1 MLTDIEISNQSS
13 PQSISEI
20 ANKLGILN
28 DELIS
33 FGHAKAK
40 VDLALLKRL
49 TTKKDGKLIIVTA
62 VTPTPH
68 GGGKTVTTIGLT
80 QGLAHIGKKSCA
92 CIRQPSIGPVFGV
105 KGGAA
110 GGGYA
115 QVIPMQEMNLHLT
128 GDIHAVSSAHNLA
141 AAALDA
147 RLFHE
152 TRLSAVEFTRQSD
165 QAALNIDP
173 QQILWRRVIDHN
185 ERSLRHITVG
195 LSIVNG
201 PINGP
206 VHDAGFDITAASEL
220 MAILA
225 LSHNLTDMRKR
236 IGRLVLALDTSGN
249 PITAEDLS
257 VAGAMTAIMVEAIK
271 PTLMQTLNGQPC
283 LIHAGP
289 FANIAHGNSS
299 IIADN
304 IALKLADFVVTE
316 AGFGSDMGFE
326 KFCNIKVRESGKKP
340 DAAVLVVTLKALKA
354 NSAITLDIENNNKSD
369 TDINEPDMPR
379 LQAGFANLNWHINN
393 VAKYGVPVVVAIN
406 HFPTDTQAELDWLQQ
421 AVAKTAAFGCEI
433 SQSFSQGA
441 KGAEQ
446 LAKTVVAATE
456 QASDF
461 KFLYDVNTSIISK
474 LLTLAESG
482 YGANSVKLTTQATA
496 QMQRFETLGF
506 SHLPLCIA
514 KTPMSIS
521 HDPSIKGVPDNFEL
535 PVTELRLNAGAGFI
549 TALVGKVMTMPGLNI
564 KPNYR
569 NIDIDDAG
577 NIIGL
582 D

>member
-1 MLTDIEISNQSS
+1 MLTDIEISNQAS
-13 PQSISEI
+13 PQPISDI
-20 ANKLGILN
+20 ASKLGILT
-28 DELIS
+28 DELTS

-40 VDLALLKRL
+40 VDPALLTRL
-49 TTKKDGKLIIVTA
+49 TAKEEGKLIIVTA

-68 GGGKTVTTIGLT
+68 GEGKTVTTIGLT

-92 CIRQPSIGPVFGV
+92 CIRQPSMGPVFGI

-147 RLFHE
+147 RLYHE
-152 TRLSAVEFTRQSD
+152 TRLGEVEFARQSE
-165 QAALNIDP
+165 QTALNIDP
-173 QQILWRRVIDHN
+173 KNILWRRVIDHN
-185 ERSLRHITVG
+185 ERSLRHITLG
-195 LSIVNG
+195 QG

-206 VHDAGFDITAASEL
+206 VHDSGFDITAASEL

-225 LSHNLTDMRKR
+225 LSQNLTDMRKR
-236 IGRLVLALDTSGN
+236 IGRLVLAMDTAAT
-249 PITAEDLS
+249 PITAEDLG
-257 VAGAMTAIMVEAIK
+257 VAGAMTAIMVETIK

-299 IIADN
+299 IIADK

-326 KFCNIKVRESGKKP
+326 KFCNIKVRESGKQP

-354 NSAITLDIENNNKSD
+354 NSGIASD
-369 TDINEPDMPR
+369 TDINEPDMAR

-393 VAKYGVPVVVAIN
+393 VSKYGVPVVVAIN
-406 HFPTDTQAELDWLQQ
+406 HFPEDTQAELDWLQQ
-421 AVAKTAAFGCEI
+421 AVSKTTAFGCEI
-433 SQSFSQGA
+433 SQSFAQGA
-441 KGAEQ
+441 SGAEQ
-446 LAKTVVAATE
+446 LAKTLVAATE
-456 QASDF
+456 QASNF
-461 KFLYDVNTSIISK
+461 KFLYDTNTSIISK
-474 LLTLAESG
+474 LLTIAESG
-482 YGANSVKLTTQATA
+482 YGANSVKLTTQATE
-496 QMQRFETLGF
+496 QMQQFETLNF
-506 SHLPLCIA
+506 SHLPVCIA

-521 HDPSIKGVPDNFEL
+521 HDPSIKGVPTNFEL
-535 PVTELRLNAGAGFI
+535 PITELRLNAGAGFI

-569 NIDIDDAG
+569 NIDIDEAG

>member
-1 MLTDIEISNQSS
+1 MLSDIEISNQTS
-13 PQSISEI
+13 PQPIADI
-20 ANKLGILN
+20 ANRLGILTH
-28 DELIS
+28 ELTA
-33 FGHAKAK
+33 FGDAKAK

-49 TTKKDGKLIIVTA
+49 TEKKDGKLIIVTA

-68 GGGKTVTTIGLT
+68 GEGKTVTTIGLT

-92 CIRQPSIGPVFGV
+92 CIRQPSMGPVFGV

-152 TRLSAVEFTRQSD
+152 TRLGAVEFTRQSE
-165 QAALNIDP
+165 QVALNIDP

-195 LSIVNG
+195 LGPVNG
-201 PINGP
+201 PA
-206 VHDAGFDITAASEL
+206 HDSGFDITAASEL

-225 LSHNLTDMRKR
+225 LSHDLTDMRKR
-236 IGRLVLALDTSGN
+236 IGRLVLALDSSAN
-249 PITAEDLS
+249 PITAEDLG

-271 PTLMQTLNGQPC
+271 PTLMQTINGQPC

-299 IIADN
+299 IIADK

-354 NSAITLDIENNNKSD
+354 NSGVESYIESD
-369 TDINEPDMPR
+369 ADINEPDMPR

-406 HFPTDTQAELDWLQQ
+406 HFPTDTQEELDWLQH
-421 AVAKTAAFGCEI
+421 AVSKTTAFGCEI

-441 KGAEQ
+441 SGAEQ
-446 LAKTVVAATE
+446 LAKTVAAATE
-456 QASDF
+456 QARNF

-474 LLTLAESG
+474 LMTLAEVG
-482 YGANSVKLTTQATA
+482 YGANNVRLTAQATE
-496 QMQRFETLGF
+496 QMQRFEALGF
-506 SHLPLCIA
+506 SDLPLCIA

-521 HDPSIKGVPDNFEL
+521 HDPSIKGVPDNFDL
-535 PVTELRLNAGAGFI
+535 PVSELRLNAGAGFI

-564 KPNYR
+564 KPNYH

>member
-1 MLTDIEISNQSS
+1 MLTDIEISNQAT
-13 PQSISEI
+13 PQPITEI
-20 ANKLGILN
+20 ANKLGILT

-49 TTKKDGKLIIVTA
+49 VAKEDGKLIIVTA

-68 GGGKTVTTIGLT
+68 GEGKTVTTIGLT

-92 CIRQPSIGPVFGV
+92 CIRQPSMGPVFGV

-152 TRLSAVEFTRQSD
+152 TQLGAAEFTRQSD

-185 ERSLRHITVG
+185 ERSLRSITVG
-195 LSIVNG
+195 LG
-201 PINGP
+201 PVNGP
-206 VHDAGFDITAASEL
+206 VHESGFDITAASEI

-225 LSHNLTDMRKR
+225 LSHDLADMRQR
-236 IGRLVLALDTSGN
+236 IGRLVLALDTSAN
-249 PITAEDLS
+249 PITAEDLG
-257 VAGAMTAIMVEAIK
+257 VAGAMTAIMVDAIK

-299 IIADN
+299 IIADK

-354 NSAITLDIENNNKSD
+354 NSGIESD
-369 TDINEPDMPR
+369 ANINEPDMQR

-421 AVAKTAAFGCEI
+421 AVSKTTAFGCEI

-441 KGAEQ
+441 RGAEQ
-446 LAKTVVAATE
+446 LAKTVAAATE
-456 QASDF
+456 QVSDF
-461 KFLYDVNTSIISK
+461 KFLYDVNTPIISK

-482 YGANSVKLTTQATA
+482 YGANTVKLTAQATT
-496 QMQRFETLGF
+496 QMQRFEALGF

-549 TALVGKVMTMPGLNI
+549 TALVGQVMTMPGLNI

-569 NIDIDDAG
+569 NIDIDDTG

>member
-1 MLTDIEISNQSS
+1 MLTDIEISNQAS
-13 PQSISEI
+13 PQPISNI
-20 ANKLGILN
+20 ANKLGILTT
-28 DELIS
+28 ELTS
-33 FGHAKAK
+33 FGHTKAK

-49 TTKKDGKLIIVTA
+49 TTKEEGKLIIVTA

-68 GGGKTVTTIGLT
+68 GEGKTVTTIGLT
-80 QGLAHIGKKSCA
+80 QGLAHIGKKTCA
-92 CIRQPSIGPVFGV
+92 CIRQPSMGPVFGV

-152 TRLSAVEFTRQSD
+152 TQLGAAEFTHQSA
-165 QAALNIDP
+165 QVPLNIDP

-185 ERSLRHITVG
+185 ERSLRNITVG
-195 LSIVNG
+195 LGPTNG
-201 PINGP
+201 PE
-206 VHDAGFDITAASEL
+206 HDSGFDITAASEL

-225 LSHNLTDMRKR
+225 LSQDLTDMRKR
-236 IGRLVLALDTSGN
+236 IGRLVLALDTSAK
-249 PITAEDLS
+249 PITAEDLG

-271 PTLMQTLNGQPC
+271 PTLMQTLNAQPC
-283 LIHAGP
+283 LVHAGP

-299 IIADN
+299 IIADK

-354 NSAITLDIENNNKSD
+354 NSGIASDI
-369 TDINEPDMPR
+369 DINEPDMQR

-406 HFPTDTQAELDWLQQ
+406 HFPTDTQSELDWLQQ
-421 AVAKTAAFGCEI
+421 AISKTAAFGCEI
-433 SQSFSQGA
+433 SQSFAHGA
-441 KGAEQ
+441 SGAMQ
-446 LAKTVVAATE
+446 LAKTVAAAAE
-456 QASDF
+456 QVNDF
-461 KFLYDVNTSIISK
+461 KFLYDTDTSIISK

-482 YGANSVKLTTQATA
+482 YGANNVKLTTQATK
-496 QMQRFETLGF
+496 QMQQFETLGF
-506 SHLPLCIA
+506 AHLPLCIA

-535 PVTELRLNAGAGFI
+535 PITELKLNAGAGFI

-569 NIDIDDAG
+569 NIDIDDTG
-577 NIIGL
+577 NISGL